1 MKGLLIKDILNLKKN
16 FSTVIIMIV
25 LYFMFAFKSGDP
37 SILVGMIVLLLTMM
51 SITSIAYDD
60 LAKWDKFALAMPI
73 SRKRIVYSKYILS
86 ILLSLVGIIL
96 STAIGYII
104 ILLKGK
110 MSIIDFLIASY
121 IIFSISIIFS
131 CIILPLVFKFGVEK
145 SRLMM
150 MAVLA
155 IPMVI
160 AYALSEMGV
169 PMPTENQIMTILKIS
184 PLIVLMILYISSS
197 VSYNIYKKKDL

>member
-1 MKGLLIKDILNLKKN
+1 MKGLLIKDILNLKKS
-16 FSTVIIMIV
+16 FSTVVIMII
-25 LYFMFAFKSGDP
+25 LYFLFAFKSGDP

-51 SITSIAYDD
+51 SITSISYDD

-73 SRKRIVYSKYILS
+73 KREKIVFSKYILS
-86 ILLSLVGIIL
+86 VLLSLVGVII
-96 STAIGYII
+96 STAIGYVI

-110 MSIIDFLIASY
+110 MSLSDFLITSY
-121 IIFSISIIFS
+121 IIFGVSIIFS

-145 SRLMM
+145 GRLMI

-160 AYALSEMGV
+160 AYVLSEVGI
-169 PMPTENQIMTILKIS
+169 PMPTDNQLIILLKVS
-184 PLIVLMILYISSS
+184 PLILLAFIYISSS
-197 VSYNIYKKKDL
+197 ISYNIYRKKDF

>member
-1 MKGLLIKDILNLKKN
+1 MKGLLIKDILNLKKS
-16 FSTVIIMIV
+16 FSTVVIMII
-25 LYFMFAFKSGDP
+25 LYFLFAFKSGDP

-51 SITSIAYDD
+51 SITSISYDD

-73 SRKRIVYSKYILS
+73 KREKIVFSKYILS
-86 ILLSLVGIIL
+86 VLLSLVGVII
-96 STAIGYII
+96 STAIGYVI

-110 MSIIDFLIASY
+110 MSLSDFLITSY
-121 IIFSISIIFS
+121 IIFGVSIIFS

-145 SRLMM
+145 GRLMI

-160 AYALSEMGV
+160 AYVLSEVGI
-169 PMPTENQIMTILKIS
+169 PMPTYNQLIILLKVS
-184 PLIVLMILYISSS
+184 PLILLAFIYISSS
-197 VSYNIYKKKDL
+197 ISYNIYRKKDF